1 MRGSRRDICGEVT
14 DLITMDFASVFT
26 AILILFLIIGL
37 GFSARKHGILD
48 KTSVHWISHIL
59 VTVAI
64 PALTISSM
72 QVPYTAQNVAIVGRT
87 LILAFGYYLAAF
99 VFGLIVCRFIPAT
112 REETGVFRFMLVF
125 PNVGFMGIPVASAVL
140 GPGALFYVILF
151 NLPFNLLVFTIG
163 VWLLAQGRREKPGL
177 LLLLTPGFVASLI
190 GLALFVAG
198 YDIPFPVDTLLDWVG
213 KTTTPLAMLMVGA
226 LLATLPLSR
235 LAGDWRVALI
245 TFLRLIILPVLAFFL
260 LAPFVHD
267 PLLLGTVV
275 LLIAMPVAANTVLLS
290 EEYGV
295 DATLASQGVFLSTLL
310 SLLSIPLLE
319 FFLF

>member
-1 MRGSRRDICGEVT
+1 
-14 DLITMDFASVFT
+14 MDFINVFT

-37 GFSARKHGILD
+37 GFFARKRGVFD
-48 KTSVHWISHIL
+48 KTSVHWVSHIL
-59 VTVAI
+59 VTIAI

-72 QVPYTAQNVAIVGRT
+72 QVPYTAQNVAIVWKT
-87 LILAFGYYLAAF
+87 LFLAFGYYLATF
-99 VFGLIVCRFIPAT
+99 VFGLVVCRFIPAT
-112 REETGVFRFMLVF
+112 REESGVFRFMLVF
-125 PNVGFMGIPVASAVL
+125 PNVGFMGIPVAGAIL

-151 NLPFNLLVFTIG
+151 NLPFNLLVFTMG
-163 VWLLAQGRREKPGL
+163 VWLLSQGRQEKPGL
-177 LLLLTPGFVASLI
+177 LLLLTPGFIASLV
-190 GLALFVAG
+190 GLTLFIVE
-198 YDIPFPVDTLLDWVG
+198 YDIPFPVDTLLDWIG
-213 KTTTPLAMLMVGA
+213 RTTTPLAMLMVGA

-245 TFLRLIILPVLAFFL
+245 TFLRLIFLPVLAFLF

-310 SLLSIPLLE
+310 CLLSIPLLE
-319 FFLF
+319 YFLF